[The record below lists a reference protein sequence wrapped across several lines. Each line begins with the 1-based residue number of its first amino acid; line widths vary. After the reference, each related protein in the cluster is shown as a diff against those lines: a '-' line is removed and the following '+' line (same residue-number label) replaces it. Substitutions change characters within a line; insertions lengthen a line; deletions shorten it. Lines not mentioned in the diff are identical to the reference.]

1 MSEFERIIN
10 DSMAD
15 YNDWMDED
23 IYIDLEE
30 DTDWDVYGE
39 EEFA

>member
-1 MSEFERIIN
+1 MSELERIIN
-10 DSMAD
+10 DTMAD